1 MHLKLFF
8 DLLLSA
14 FLVVMTA
21 KAVAQ
26 ESGSQQVSMNQE
38 IIEALWNIL
47 SPTCKSEME
56 TALSSRGEIS
66 PACRSEV
73 QSGLVE
79 LKVIPDPVPPFESD
93 QTSSASEGG
102 LNDDI
107 TQHNVPNGS
116 NSHVLLAILGFVV
129 FLFGSATLYVLY
141 LNANAPADSNKRVKK
156 LSKKKEEKLRQKGN
170 R

>member
-14 FLVVMTA
+14 LLVVMTA
-21 KAVAQ
+21 NAVAQ

-79 LKVIPDPVPPFESD
+79 LKVIPDPVPTFESD
-93 QTSSASEGG
+93 QTSSVSDGG
-102 LNDDI
+102 RLNDDI
-107 TQHNVPNGS
+107 TQHNVLNGS
-116 NSHVLLAILGFVV
+116 NSHVLLVILGFVV
-129 FLFGSATLYVLY
+129 FLFGSATLYVVY
-141 LNANAPADSNKRVKK
+141 LNAIAPADSNKKVKK
-156 LSKKKEEKLRQKGN
+156 LSKKKVSLVRPS
-170 R
+170 